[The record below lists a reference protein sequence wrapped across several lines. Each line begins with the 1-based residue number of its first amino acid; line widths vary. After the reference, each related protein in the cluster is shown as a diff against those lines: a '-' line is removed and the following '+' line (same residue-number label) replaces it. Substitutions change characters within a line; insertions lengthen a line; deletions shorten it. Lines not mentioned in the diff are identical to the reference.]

1 MKGQPQGQEG
11 HVGPTRA
18 DQGLDRQAVPLLRPL
33 HGCEH
38 LPKPLP
44 LKPESPQTERA
55 GRSSWEY
62 FHTLLHPLCLSP
74 GLSSTGL
81 EEPWKG
87 KHAGSSLVQQ
97 QHPLDL
103 SFLCRRQ
110 QLADIHLPELGPQKA
125 PRGAPPESLT
135 PPLPSALFPSPCPGS
150 SLVEPLQTQANSDP
164 RGLPGKTGSQWR
176 HRVLS
181 RTKTVQAESRAHR

>member
-1 MKGQPQGQEG
+1 M
-11 HVGPTRA
+11 GPIRA
-18 DQGLDRQAVPLLRPL
+18 DQGVDHQAVPLLRPL

-62 FHTLLHPLCLSP
+62 FHTLLHPLRLSP

-87 KHAGSSLVQQ
+87 KHAGTSLVQHQ
-97 QHPLDL
+97 CPLDL
-103 SFLCRRQ
+103 SFLCQPQ
-110 QLADIHLPELGPQKA
+110 QVADIHLPELGPQKA
-125 PRGAPPESLT
+125 PRGAPPESLI

-150 SLVEPLQTQANSDP
+150 SLAEPLQIQANSDP
-164 RGLPGKTGSQWR
+164 RDLPNKTGSQWR
-176 HRVLS
+176 CRVLS
-181 RTKTVQAESRAHR
+181 GTKTVQAESRAHGEILQSPLRPC